1 MHTCAYFS
9 YRNYRGNTLNMHE
22 KLARIQ
28 EQALAEISR
37 APSLTEL
44 ENKRVHYLGRKGA
57 ITEVLRALANLAP
70 EQRRDVG
77 QAANEAK
84 ARLQQALDARKDILQ
99 AQENSARADRDRL
112 DLSLPGR
119 RPRRGHMHIV
129 SQVTD
134 EIVGIFKEL
143 GFQVAAGPDIET
155 EYYNFDSLNI
165 PANHPA
171 RDVHD
176 TFFVKPG
183 VVLRTHTSPVQMRV
197 MERVQPPVAIVA
209 PGRVYRNDYDASH
222 SPMFH
227 QIEGLLVDEG
237 VSFADL
243 KGTLM
248 LFVHRFF
255 GPEIKLR
262 FRPHYF
268 PFTEPSAE
276 MDISCAACRGDG
288 CRFCKR
294 SGWVEI
300 LGCGMVNPRV
310 FEYANYDTE
319 KYTGYAFGFGIDRI
333 ATIRHGVASLNYL
346 FENDLRFLEQ
356 F

>member
-1 MHTCAYFS
+1 MQD
-9 YRNYRGNTLNMHE
+9 R
-22 KLARIQ
+22 LAELQ
-28 EQALAEISR
+28 QQALNDVSR
-37 APSLTEL
+37 IDTLTQL
-44 ENKRVHYLGRKGA
+44 EDARVRYLGRKGA
-57 ITEVLRALANLAP
+57 VTEILRGLAQVPP
-70 EQRRDVG
+70 EERPAIG

-84 ARLQQALDARKDILQ
+84 NAIGHALDARKAELEAAEASQ
-99 AQENSARADRDRL
+99 RAQRERV

-129 SQVTD
+129 NQVTD
-134 EIVGIFKEL
+134 EIVGIFREL
-143 GFQVAAGPDIET
+143 GFQVAAGPDIDT

-165 PANHPA
+165 PANHPS

-176 TFFVKPG
+176 TFFVRPG

-197 MERVQPPVAIVA
+197 MERIQPPVAIVA

-243 KGTLM
+243 KGTLL

-255 GPEIKLR
+255 GPEVKLR

-276 MDISCAACRGDG
+276 MDISCSACTGTG
-288 CRFCKR
+288 CRFCKH

-310 FEYANYDTE
+310 FEFAGYDTE
-319 KYTGYAFGFGIDRI
+319 RYTGYAFGFGIDRI
-333 ATIRHGVASLNYL
+333 ATIRHGVNSLNYL
-346 FENDLRFLEQ
+346 FENDVRFLEQ